1 MKINSKFVVPF
12 CFYYTGLVKASN
24 LEGIHERYMGTLS
37 IMNEKG
43 CSLAEAMRIFDVAR
57 NTLRDFIGICE
68 LKIVDSSKYERVVQ
82 SVKEVTGK
90 ASVKVIE
97 NYCREALG
105 EYRAQ
110 TNRLKSKKKLL
121 PFYPKD
127 GFYIRK

>member
-1 MKINSKFVVPF
+1 MKINSKFDVPF

-37 IMNEKG
+37 IMNKKV

-82 SVKEVTGK
+82 SVKEATGK

-97 NYCREALG
+97 SYCREALG
-105 EYRAQ
+105 EYRTQ
-110 TNRLKSKKKLL
+110 TNQLNSEKKLL

>member
-1 MKINSKFVVPF
+1 MPLYQVLPCRDLRWQRVSF
-12 CFYYTGLVKASN
+12 G
-24 LEGIHERYMGTLS
+24 
-37 IMNEKG
+37 
-43 CSLAEAMRIFDVAR
+43 
-57 NTLRDFIGICE
+57 LRDFIGICE

-82 SVKEVTGK
+82 SVKEATGK

-97 NYCREALG
+97 SYCREALG

-110 TNRLKSKKKLL
+110 TNRLKSEKKLI

>member
-1 MKINSKFVVPF
+1 
-12 CFYYTGLVKASN
+12 
-24 LEGIHERYMGTLS
+24 MGALS

-57 NTLRDFIGICE
+57 NTLRDFIGICK

-82 SVKEVTGK
+82 SVKEATGK

-97 NYCREALG
+97 SFCREALG

-110 TNRLKSKKKLL
+110 TNRLKSEKSS
-121 PFYPKD
+121 FRFIRRM
-127 GFYIRK
+127 GFT